1 MAPDQKFEPGEL
13 EEILH
18 RDHYTPEEL
27 AALLG
32 MSVHT
37 VEQAA
42 HSGEL
47 QATIVDHH
55 ILGIRREAVVQWIE
69 GRG

>member
-1 MAPDQKFEPGEL
+1 MAIERDFKPGEL
-13 EEILH
+13 EDALH
-18 RDHYTPEEL
+18 HDHYSPEEL

-32 MSVHT
+32 MNLHT

-47 QATIVDHH
+47 RATIVDHR
-55 ILGIRREAVVQWIE
+55 ILSIRREDVVRWFERQH
-69 GRG
+69 